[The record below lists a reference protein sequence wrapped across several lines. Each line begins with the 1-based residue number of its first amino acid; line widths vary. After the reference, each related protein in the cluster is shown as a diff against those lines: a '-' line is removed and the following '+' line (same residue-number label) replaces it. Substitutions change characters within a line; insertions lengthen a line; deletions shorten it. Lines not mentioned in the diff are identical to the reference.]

1 MLLGSYTAFLCFVV
15 FVLQHR
21 SEEMGEPSYEL
32 LPSSAEFFP
41 LFWCKLKAARLVMV
55 EHVRQFCRC
64 TGVDYYGVLLVV
76 EAQAA

>member
-1 MLLGSYTAFLCFVV
+1 
-15 FVLQHR
+15 
-21 SEEMGEPSYEL
+21 MGKPSYEL

-41 LFWCKLKAARLVMV
+41 LFWCKLKAARLVVV

-64 TGVDYYGVLLVV
+64 AGVDDYGVFLII

>member
-1 MLLGSYTAFLCFVV
+1 
-15 FVLQHR
+15 
-21 SEEMGEPSYEL
+21 MGEPSYEL

-41 LFWCKLKAARLVMV
+41 LFWCKLKAARLVVV

-64 TGVDYYGVLLVV
+64 AGVDDYGVLLVI